1 MGNRGG
7 NPHHASKSKIFCRVS
22 GPCQSNLETVP
33 SCSSQGS
40 HVNGDTSGNMKECQ
54 ASILLGLGGRSS
66 GKHPVSQKVGVNL
79 SREVGAAGEKE
90 MASEEWRC
98 CGGDRRKCG
107 ARQG

>member
-1 MGNRGG
+1 MVILNTHQNQKYSAGFVG
-7 NPHHASKSKIFCRVS
+7 
-22 GPCQSNLETVP
+22 Q
-33 SCSSQGS
+33 
-40 HVNGDTSGNMKECQ
+40 TSGNLKECQ

-66 GKHPVSQKVGVNL
+66 GKHPVSQEVGVNL
-79 SREVGAAGEKE
+79 SREVGAAGEEK